1 MHTTNQARFKFHSP
15 TYGNLNLAAVTN
27 HIATFLYEDAGC
39 HYRLVIGSDS
49 HERVIA
55 GQKVANYVTAI
66 VVHRI
71 GHGGRYFW
79 QNGLKLPVK
88 SLRDKIYQE
97 TTLSLNLASR
107 LVPMLNNKLNGSK
120 NWELEIHID
129 VGQSGP
135 TRAMIREV
143 VGMVVGSG
151 YTARTKPDSF
161 AASKVAD
168 KHT

>member
-1 MHTTNQARFKFHSP
+1 MKNARLKFHSP
-15 TYGNLNLAAVTN
+15 SSGLLNLDSVIEN
-27 HIATFLYEDAGC
+27 IATYLYEDTNS

-49 HERVIA
+49 HERLV
-55 GQKVANYVTAI
+55 GSQKVANFVTAI

-79 QNGLKLPVK
+79 QNGLKIPVK
-88 SLRDKIYQE
+88 SLRDKIYRE
-97 TTLSLNLASR
+97 TTLSLELASE
-107 LVPMLNNKLNGSK
+107 LVPLLNEKLNGSK

-129 VGQSGP
+129 VGHSGP

-143 VGMVVGSG
+143 VGMVAGSG
-151 YTARTKPDSF
+151 YTARTKPESF
-161 AASKVAD
+161 AASTVAD